1 MGRRQPRCAVALL
14 AVWVGVSSNV
24 SGREGGPT
32 DAQLQQTVEH
42 KIANLKPG
50 TPISVS
56 VQDQIVAL
64 DGTVSTLRTKRR
76 VIDVVRQTP
85 GVQRVDSTIQI
96 ARAENDQQLAAA
108 VSRVL
113 RQYPRMSVYDY
124 VNGVVSNAVVRLE
137 GTVTDGLK
145 QKEIVERIESI
156 PGVQDIDTQIGIPP
170 VSQMDDR
177 IRLAIVRQIYGRG
190 VLTNYSRALPP
201 VRILVDHGH
210 VTLVGVVNSQVERQ
224 QADLA
229 ARQVPGVF
237 SVENQIRLDSEIP
250 RER

>member
-1 MGRRQPRCAVALL
+1 MGRRQPRCAIVLL
-14 AVWVGVSSNV
+14 AVWAGVSTNV
-24 SGREGGPT
+24 SGRQGGPT

-42 KIANLKPG
+42 EIASVKPG

-56 VQDQIVAL
+56 VQSRIVTL

-76 VIDVVRQTP
+76 LIDLVRKTP

-108 VSRVL
+108 VTRVL
-113 RQYPRMSVYDY
+113 QRYPRMSVYDY
-124 VNGVVSNAVVRLE
+124 VNGVVNHAVVSLT
-137 GTVTDGLK
+137 GTLTDGLK
-145 QKEIVERIESI
+145 QTEIVERIESI
-156 PGVQDIDTQIGIPP
+156 PGVQDIETQIGIPP

-177 IRLAIVRQIYGRG
+177 IRVAIARQIYGRSG
-190 VLTNYSRALPP
+190 LTNYSRAVPP

-224 QADLA
+224 RAEMA
-229 ARQVPGVF
+229 ARQVSGVF
-237 SVENQIRLDSEIP
+237 SVDNRIRLDSEIP

>member
-1 MGRRQPRCAVALL
+1 MSRRQSRCAVVLL
-14 AVWVGVSSNV
+14 AVWAGVSSNV
-24 SGREGGPT
+24 SGWQGGPA

-42 KIANLKPG
+42 KIAKLKPA

-56 VQDQIVAL
+56 VQGQIVAL
-64 DGTVSTLRTKRR
+64 DGTVSTLRAKRR
-76 VIDVVRQTP
+76 LIDVVRETP

-96 ARAENDQQLAAA
+96 ARAESDKQLAAA
-108 VSRVL
+108 VTRAL
-113 RQYPRMSVYDY
+113 QQYPRMSVYDY
-124 VNGVVSNAVVRLE
+124 VNGVVNDAVVRLT
-137 GTVTDGLK
+137 GTLTNELK

-156 PGVQDIDTQIGIPP
+156 PGVQDIETQMEIPP

-177 IRLAIVRQIYGRG
+177 IRIAIARQIYSRD

-201 VRILVDHGH
+201 VRILVAHGH

-224 QADLA
+224 RAEVA

-237 SVENQIRLDSEIP
+237 SVDNRIRLDSEIP